1 MNWNKLIRTIFL
13 VDLFEGLAVTFRN
26 QNPKNIVTE
35 QYPAQRPTIAP
46 QFRGAPVLNMNP
58 ETGETLCNACG
69 LCALSCPEKLIV
81 VKSERDE
88 ATKKKV
94 LTEFTF
100 DTSRCM
106 FCGICEEACQSDAIE
121 LSKAFEMASYSRDG
135 QVWDRAKLETGHKP
149 PQYDA

>member
-1 MNWNKLIRTIFL
+1 M
-13 VDLFEGLAVTFRN
+13 
-26 QNPKNIVTE
+26 
-35 QYPAQRPTIAP
+35 
-46 QFRGAPVLNMNP
+46 LNRNP

-135 QVWDRAKLETGHKP
+135 QVWDRAKLEAGHKP
-149 PQYDA
+149 RQYDA